1 MNTSGKDSQTESP
14 TVLVV
19 EDELL
24 IREVIADYLQD
35 CGFRVVEAGNADD
48 AIKMLR
54 TDVRIDVVFSDVQ
67 MPGSLDGFGLA
78 RWLRREQPNVRIIL
92 TSGRARAT
100 AASELCADGPLM
112 AKPYRH
118 DDVERRI
125 RSLLA
130 R

>member
-1 MNTSGKDSQTESP
+1 MNASGKDPQTESP

-24 IREVIADYLQD
+24 VREVIADYLQD

-54 TDVRIDVVFSDVQ
+54 TEVRIDVVFSDVQ
-67 MPGSLDGFGLA
+67 MPGSLDGFDLA
-78 RWLRREQPNVRIIL
+78 RWIRREQPNVKIIL
-92 TSGRARAT
+92 TSGLARAA
-100 AASELCADGPLM
+100 AASELCADGLLM

-118 DDVERRI
+118 GEVERRI

>member
-1 MNTSGKDSQTESP
+1 MNASGKDPQTESP

-24 IREVIADYLQD
+24 VREAIADYLQD

-54 TDVRIDVVFSDVQ
+54 TEVRIDVVFSDVQ
-67 MPGSLDGFGLA
+67 MPGSLDGFDLA
-78 RWLRREQPNVRIIL
+78 RWIRREQPNVKIIL
-92 TSGRARAT
+92 TSGLARAT
-100 AASELCADGPLM
+100 ADSELCADGLLM
-112 AKPYRH
+112 AKPYGH
-118 DDVERRI
+118 GEVERRI